1 MVKISHEQP
10 CLKIIEN
17 SNDSHH
23 CNFCKRITNH
33 KLLFKADFQ
42 STYYAEDDYDNSVT
56 SYETVNL
63 IQCQGCMQPS
73 IFNVKMD
80 SEDVDYSEDGLSLIT
95 RESYY
100 PPRKDIFEF
109 DGHYLLPQALSD
121 LYSETIGA
129 INNELHTIA
138 GIGIRG
144 LIETICNQEKIEGN
158 NLCNKIDN
166 LFSEGKISRDSK
178 EILHALRKT
187 YNKSAHDSFKPSRAQ
202 LEISLEIIELLMKQI
217 YVHKSETEKHFQIE
231 KPQIENK

>member
-1 MVKISHEQP
+1 MVKIIHEHP
-10 CLKIIEN
+10 CLEIIEN
-17 SNDSHH
+17 SHESHH

-33 KLLFKADFQ
+33 KLLFKADFEA
-42 STYYAEDDYDNSVT
+42 TYYTEDAYDNSVT
-56 SYETVNL
+56 YYESVNL
-63 IQCQGCMQPS
+63 IQCQGCMYPS
-73 IFNVKMD
+73 IFNVKRD
-80 SEDVDYSEDGLSLIT
+80 SEDVDYSEGVPQLIT

-109 DGHYLLPQALSD
+109 DGHYSLPQALSD

-166 LFSEGKISRDSK
+166 LFSDGKISRDSK

-187 YNKSAHDSFKPSRAQ
+187 YNKSAHDSFKPSRDQ

-217 YVHKSETEKHFQIE
+217 YVHKSETEKHFQIG
-231 KPQIENK
+231 KQ